1 MTPSGAP
8 PPPSWPPPQGPLP
21 PGPPLP
27 PVPVPPPPPGPGV
40 QPPFVAPPTDGVRR
54 RRWIAL
60 AWSGAAAVVL
70 CIGGVAG
77 VGALVIFGSQMIVDQ
92 STAAVRDYL
101 TAVQDRQYAKAYD
114 MLCSAERNR
123 ISERQFAVQQ
133 SQRPFA
139 SFEVGQPDLNQQ
151 ELVVPAVLHYSGGG
165 AITVK
170 YQVAQNGSTGEFEV
184 CGTGG

>member
-8 PPPSWPPPQGPLP
+8 PPPSWPPPPGSP
-21 PGPPLP
+21 PPIPPS
-27 PVPVPPPPPGPGV
+27 VPVPPPVPPGPGV

-60 AWSGAAAVVL
+60 AWSGAAAIVL

-77 VGALVIFGSQMIVDQ
+77 IGALAVFGSQMIVDQ

-101 TAVQDRQYAKAYD
+101 TAVQDRQYAKAYS
-114 MLCSAERNR
+114 MLCSAEQRR
-123 ISERQFAVQQ
+123 ISERQFATQQ
-133 SQRPFA
+133 SERPFA
-139 SFEVGQPDLNQQ
+139 SFEVGRPDLNQQ
-151 ELVVPAVLHYSGGG
+151 ELVVPAVLHYNGGS
-165 AITVK
+165 AVTVN
-170 YQVAQNGSTGEFEV
+170 YQVAQNESTGEFEV